1 MDTPWEHPIVQTMVR
16 AHEQAAG
23 VTVPPPSHEHP
34 VNFGAASDGS
44 FLEDEGVPAI
54 CFGPGTIRLAHSKD
68 EHVEL
73 DEIVVAA
80 RSLAGCVLEWCGVAA

>member
-1 MDTPWEHPIVQTMVR
+1 M
-16 AHEQAAG
+16 
-23 VTVPPPSHEHP
+23 
-34 VNFGAASDGS
+34 
-44 FLEDEGVPAI
+44 PAI

-80 RSLAGCVLEWCGVAA
+80 RSLAACVLEWCGAAA